1 MTVCLIWKPQ
11 KQLELMNNTFLT
23 PAPWTAWRT
32 YKTAAKETR
41 SIIAN
46 ERDHT
51 KVFLDDLSAELWHE
65 IEKGIS
71 YQNLYAL
78 ATELE
83 VAEELDGLL
92 TEFKELG
99 LIVDP
104 DNNGNNKPLP
114 VPTAKPL
121 EFADNIKPENDFQSW
136 VMAQGFMY
144 STHWELTYRCN
155 ERCVHCY
162 NPGAA
167 HSDFEKPDRLNN
179 ELSTEQVIASL
190 KRLAE
195 GGVFQLT
202 LSGGEIMLR
211 KDFFEIVEAAR
222 LLGMAVNIY
231 TNGLKLDEANIN
243 KLCDLWPSTVSFS
256 IYSHVPK
263 VHDDITRVPGSFDK
277 TIVALKAMNERGVRT
292 SLKSVQMSHTLKSYS
307 GTLALAKELNA
318 SPETEIGLSPGVDG
332 AIAPML
338 MSTSNPQELILAAMT
353 EGFPIFVGTEENN
366 YGEFIKDPKATVCA
380 AGYAGLNFSADGS
393 IYPCNSL
400 TIKSGNLHKDDPL
413 DIWHSA
419 LGQRAKITDAQKSN
433 LNETEQTI
441 ALNETTKNLAAWQDV
456 RLEDYEEC
464 STHLRC
470 RWCAKCPGMALM
482 ETGRALAPSTTNC
495 RTANARMFAAL
506 LLRSGETRAS
516 VAEAFK
522 LAKDFGSQEP
532 SDRPEIP
539 EPTRGKANHLDP
551 RTSLESLK
559 KADET
564 DQSQSYITPKG
575 ETWLSYGSKWN
586 VESLKAFE
594 PIRAQFTSLQI
605 KMD

>member
-1 MTVCLIWKPQ
+1 
-11 KQLELMNNTFLT
+11 MNNTILK

-32 YKTAAKETR
+32 YRTAAKEVR

-46 ERDHT
+46 EKDHT
-51 KVFLDDLSAELWHE
+51 KVFLDAESAELWNA

-71 YQNLYAL
+71 YQELHDL
-78 ATELE
+78 AKQLD
-83 VAEELDGLL
+83 VADELDLLLAEFQDLGLL
-92 TEFKELG
+92 
-99 LIVDP
+99 VNP
-104 DNNGNNKPLP
+104 DSKADNTPLP

-121 EFADNIKPENDFQSW
+121 EFAENIKPENEFQSW

-167 HSDFEKPDRLNN
+167 HSDSEKPDRVNN
-179 ELSTEQVIASL
+179 ELSTEQVIATL

-195 GGVFQLT
+195 GGVFNLT

-211 KDFFEIVEAAR
+211 KDFFEIVAAAR
-222 LLGMAVNIY
+222 QLGMAVNVY
-231 TNGLKLDEANIN
+231 TNGLKLDEAAMNQ
-243 KLCDLWPSTVSFS
+243 LCDLWPSTVSFS
-256 IYSHVPK
+256 IYSHIPK
-263 VHDDITRVPGSFDK
+263 VHDDITRVAGSFDK
-277 TIVALKAMNERGVRT
+277 TVNALKAMNERGIRT
-292 SLKSVQMSHTLKSYS
+292 SLKSVQMSHTLRSYT
-307 GTLALAKELNA
+307 GTLNLAKELNA

-338 MSTSNPQELILAAMT
+338 MSTNDPKELILAAMT
-353 EGFPIFVGTEENN
+353 EGFPIFVGTAENN
-366 YGEFIKDPKATVCA
+366 YGEFVKDKKATVCA

-400 TIKSGNLHKDDPL
+400 TIKSGNLHTDDPL

-419 LGQRAKITDAQKSN
+419 LSQRVKITDAQKSN
-433 LNETEQTI
+433 LKQTETTI
-441 ALNETTKNLAAWQDV
+441 ALNEVTKNLAAWQDV

-470 RWCAKCPGMALM
+470 RWCTKCPGMALM

-506 LLRSGETRAS
+506 LLRSGETHES
-516 VAEAFK
+516 VAEVFN
-522 LAKDFGSQEP
+522 LGTNYGSQQP
-532 SDRPEIP
+532 SERPEIP
-539 EPTRGKANHLDP
+539 EPSRGTDQHIDP
-551 RTSLESLK
+551 RKSAESLK
-559 KADET
+559 KSDET
-564 DQSQSYITPKG
+564 DQSQTYITPNG
-575 ETWLSYGSKWN
+575 ETWLKYGSKWN
-586 VESLKAFE
+586 VQSLKAFE
-594 PIRAQFTSLQI
+594 PIRAQFKALQI
-605 KMD
+605 TID

>member
-1 MTVCLIWKPQ
+1 
-11 KQLELMNNTFLT
+11 MNNTFLK

-32 YKTAAKETR
+32 YKTASKETR

-51 KVFLDDLSAELWHE
+51 KVFLDDLSAELWHA

-78 ATELE
+78 ANELE

-99 LIVDP
+99 LLVDP
-104 DNNGNNKPLP
+104 DHNGNNKPLP

-179 ELSTEQVIASL
+179 ELSTEQVITSL

-195 GGVFQLT
+195 GGVFHLT

-222 LLGMAVNIY
+222 QLGMAVNIY

-277 TIVALKAMNERGVRT
+277 TVAALKAMNERGVRT
-292 SLKSVQMSHTLKSYS
+292 SLKSVQMSHTLKSYV
-307 GTLALAKELNA
+307 GTLDLAKELNA
-318 SPETEIGLSPGVDG
+318 APETEIGLSPGVDG

-366 YGEFIKDPKATVCA
+366 YGEFIKDQKATVCA

-400 TIKSGNLHKDDPL
+400 TIKSGNLHNDDPL

-419 LGQRAKITDAQKSN
+419 LSQRAKITDAQKSN
-433 LNETEQTI
+433 LQETEQTI

-470 RWCAKCPGMALM
+470 RWCTKCPGMALM

-506 LLRSGETRAS
+506 LLRSGETPDS
-516 VAEAFK
+516 VATAFN
-522 LAKDFGSQEP
+522 LAKDYGSQQP
-532 SDRPEIP
+532 SERPEIA
-539 EPTRGKANHLDP
+539 EPVRGTANHLDP

-559 KADET
+559 KSDES
-564 DQSQSYITPKG
+564 DQSQSYITPNG

-594 PIRAQFTSLQI
+594 PIRKQFISLQI

>member
-1 MTVCLIWKPQ
+1 
-11 KQLELMNNTFLT
+11 MNNIFLQ

-32 YKTAAKETR
+32 YKTASKETR

-78 ATELE
+78 AEKLD
-83 VAEELDGLL
+83 VAEELDDLITEFQDLGLL
-92 TEFKELG
+92 TNPNSN
-99 LIVDP
+99 VND
-104 DNNGNNKPLP
+104 KPLP

-121 EFADNIKPENDFQSW
+121 EFAENIKPENEFQTW

-179 ELSTEQVIASL
+179 ELSTEQVITSL

-195 GGVFQLT
+195 GGVFHLT

-277 TIVALKAMNERGVRT
+277 TVTALKAMNERGVRT
-292 SLKSVQMSHTLKSYS
+292 SLKSVQMSHTLKSYV
-307 GTLALAKELNA
+307 GTLDLAKELNA
-318 SPETEIGLSPGVDG
+318 SPETEMGLSPGVDG

-338 MSTSNPQELILAAMT
+338 ISTSNPQELILAAMT

-366 YGEFIKDPKATVCA
+366 YGEFIKDQKATVCA

-400 TIKSGNLHKDDPL
+400 TINSGNLHTDDPL

-419 LGQRAKITDAQKSN
+419 LGQRTKITETQKSN
-433 LNETEQTI
+433 LQESDKTL

-470 RWCAKCPGMALM
+470 RWCTKCPGMALM
-482 ETGRALAPSTTNC
+482 ETGRALAPSATNC

-506 LLRSGETRAS
+506 LLKSGETRES
-516 VAEAFK
+516 VATAFN
-522 LAKDFGSQEP
+522 LAENYGSQQP
-532 SDRPEIP
+532 SERPEIQ
-539 EPTRGKANHLDP
+539 EPTRGTANYLDP
-551 RTSLESLK
+551 RTSLDSLK
-559 KADET
+559 KSDET
-564 DQSQSYITPKG
+564 DQSQSYTTSYG
-575 ETWLSYGSKWN
+575 ETWLNYGSKWN
-586 VESLKAFE
+586 VQSLQVFE
-594 PIRAQFTSLQI
+594 PIREQFSSLQVKI
-605 KMD
+605 D

>member
-1 MTVCLIWKPQ
+1 
-11 KQLELMNNTFLT
+11 MNNTFLQ

-78 ATELE
+78 AEELE

-92 TEFKELG
+92 TEFRELG

-104 DNNGNNKPLP
+104 DNNGNNKPLA

-121 EFADNIKPENDFQSW
+121 EFADNIKPENEFQSW

-179 ELSTEQVIASL
+179 ELSTDQVITSL

-195 GGVFQLT
+195 GGVFHLT

-222 LLGMAVNIY
+222 QLGMAVNIY

-243 KLCDLWPSTVSFS
+243 KLCDLYPSTVSFS

-277 TIVALKAMNERGVRT
+277 TVAALKTMNERGVRT
-292 SLKSVQMSHTLKSYS
+292 SLKSVQMSHTLKSYN

-318 SPETEIGLSPGVDG
+318 SPETEIGLSPGIDG

-353 EGFPIFVGTEENN
+353 EGFPIFVGSEENN
-366 YGEFIKDPKATVCA
+366 YGEFIKDQKATVCA

-400 TIKSGNLHKDDPL
+400 TIKSGNLHNDDPL

-419 LGQRAKITDAQKSN
+419 LGQRAKITEVQKSN
-433 LNETEQTI
+433 LQETNKTL
-441 ALNETTKNLAAWQDV
+441 ALNETTKDLAAWQDV

-470 RWCAKCPGMALM
+470 RWCTKCPGMALM

-506 LLRSGETRAS
+506 LLRSGETSDS
-516 VAEAFK
+516 VATAFN
-522 LAKDFGSQEP
+522 LAKDYGSQQP
-532 SDRPEIP
+532 SERPEIP
-539 EPTRGKANHLDP
+539 EPARGTANHLDP
-551 RTSLESLK
+551 RMSLDSLK
-559 KADET
+559 KSDET
-564 DQSQSYITPKG
+564 DQSQSYITQYG

-586 VESLKAFE
+586 VQSLQAFE

>member
-1 MTVCLIWKPQ
+1 
-11 KQLELMNNTFLT
+11 MNNTLLK

-32 YKTAAKETR
+32 YKTATKETR

-51 KVFLDDLSAELWHE
+51 KVFLDDLSAELWHA

-78 ATELE
+78 ANELDV
-83 VAEELDGLL
+83 VAELDSLL

-104 DNNGNNKPLP
+104 DHNGSNKPSP
-114 VPTAKPL
+114 VPMAKSI
-121 EFADNIKPENDFQSW
+121 EFAENIKPENDFQSW

-179 ELSTEQVIASL
+179 ELTTDQVISSL

-222 LLGMAVNIY
+222 QLGMAVNIY

-277 TIVALKAMNERGVRT
+277 TVAALKAMNERGVRT

-307 GTLALAKELNA
+307 GTLALANELNA
-318 SPETEIGLSPGVDG
+318 SPETEIGLSPGIDG

-470 RWCAKCPGMALM
+470 RWCTKCPGMALM

-506 LLRSGETRAS
+506 LLKSGETKES
-516 VAEAFK
+516 VATAFK
-522 LAKDFGSQEP
+522 LAKDLGAQEP
-532 SDRPEIP
+532 SERPEIP
-539 EPTRGKANHLDP
+539 EPARGKANHLDP

-564 DQSQSYITPKG
+564 DQSQSYITQYG

-586 VESLKAFE
+586 VQSLQAFE

>member
-1 MTVCLIWKPQ
+1 
-11 KQLELMNNTFLT
+11 MNNTLLK

-32 YKTAAKETR
+32 YKTASKETR

-83 VAEELDGLL
+83 VAEELDSLL
-92 TEFKELG
+92 TEFRELG
-99 LIVDP
+99 LLVDP
-104 DNNGNNKPLP
+104 DHKSNNKPLP

-179 ELSTEQVIASL
+179 ELSTDQVITSL

-195 GGVFQLT
+195 GGVFHLT

-222 LLGMAVNIY
+222 QLGMAVNIY

-243 KLCDLWPSTVSFS
+243 KLCDLYPSTVSFS

-277 TIVALKAMNERGVRT
+277 TVAALKTMNERGVRT
-292 SLKSVQMSHTLKSYS
+292 SLKSVQMSHTLKSYN

-318 SPETEIGLSPGVDG
+318 APETEIGLSPGIDG

-366 YGEFIKDPKATVCA
+366 YGEFIKDQKATVCA

-400 TIKSGNLHKDDPL
+400 TIKSGNLHTDDPL

-419 LGQRAKITDAQKSN
+419 LGQRAKITEVQKSN
-433 LNETEQTI
+433 LQETNKSL
-441 ALNETTKNLAAWQDV
+441 ALNETTKDLAAWQDV

-470 RWCAKCPGMALM
+470 RWCTKCPGMALM

-506 LLRSGETRAS
+506 LLRSGETPDS
-516 VAEAFK
+516 VATAFN
-522 LAKDFGSQEP
+522 LAKDYGSQQPSERPAISEP
-532 SDRPEIP
+532 A
-539 EPTRGKANHLDP
+539 RGTANHLDP
-551 RTSLESLK
+551 RMSLDSLK
-559 KADET
+559 KSDET
-564 DQSQSYITPKG
+564 DQSQSYITQYG
-575 ETWLSYGSKWN
+575 EIWLSYGSKWN
-586 VESLKAFE
+586 VQSLQAFE